1 MLSDRSY
8 MHGEYHRPHTPVVI
22 WLVSAL
28 LAAFV
33 LELVL
38 LSPWLGATGAAV
50 VEYLP
55 LTIEGLKSGHI
66 WTLFTHSLLHSTDNP
81 FHILFTVVGL
91 IFVGRELEAVLG
103 PRRLLSLYVAA
114 ILTSALTWAAV
125 NWVHGGAHIGAGSA
139 IMAFLVVLAGVHPH
153 LEMTLFF
160 FPVSFRIRHLVYA
173 VLAVDVLGLLL
184 YEVSGARAPLGVTPS
199 AHLGGM
205 LAGWIYFRYFH
216 AGAGWDQAPGFSL
229 PRWFRWPKRDTRPTK
244 TGASP
249 TRSPLPLRAEVDRIL
264 DKINSQGF
272 GALTEEEKRVLDE
285 AKDLLSRR

>member
-1 MLSDRSY
+1 MLSDRPY
-8 MHGEYHRPHTPVVI
+8 MHGDYPRPNTPVVI

-38 LSPWLGATGAAV
+38 LSPWLGASGATV
-50 VEYLP
+50 MRYLP
-55 LTIEGLKSGHI
+55 LTVEGLRSWHL

-91 IFVGRELEAVLG
+91 IFIGRELEAVLG
-103 PRRLLSLYVAA
+103 ARRLLAVYVSA
-114 ILTSALTWAAV
+114 ILTGGLAWAAV
-125 NWVHGGAHIGAGSA
+125 NWTHGGVHIGAGSA
-139 IMAFLVVLAGVHPH
+139 ILAFLVVLAGVHPH
-153 LEMTLFF
+153 TEMTLFF
-160 FPVSFRIRHLVYA
+160 FPVSFRIRQLVYA
-173 VLAVDVLGLLL
+173 VLVVDVLGLLF
-184 YEVSGARAPLGVTPS
+184 YEISGARAPLGVTPS

-216 AGAGWDQAPGFSL
+216 AGNGWDRAPGLAL
-229 PRWFRWPKRDTRPTK
+229 PGWLRWPKRAAKPAQ
-244 TGASP
+244 GSP
-249 TRSPLPLRAEVDRIL
+249 TRRTSLPLRAEVDRIL

-272 GALTEEEKRVLDE
+272 GSLTEEEKRLLDE